1 MKSTTK
7 RLYTSRKIQITKKE
21 DSVKERARYTR
32 LLFEVLL
39 PVLELHA
46 TESMIS
52 KDKIMK
58 DVCLV
63 SFFLKVVH

>member
-7 RLYTSRKIQITKKE
+7 RLYTSRKVQITKKE
-21 DSVKERARYTR
+21 DSVKERTRYTH

-39 PVLELHA
+39 PVLELDT

-52 KDKIMK
+52 KEKIMK

-63 SFFLKVVH
+63 SYLT

>member
-7 RLYTSRKIQITKKE
+7 RLYTSREVQITKKE
-21 DSVKERARYTR
+21 DSVKERTRYTH

-39 PVLELHA
+39 PVLELDT

-52 KDKIMK
+52 KEKIMK

-63 SFFLKVVH
+63 SYLT

>member
-7 RLYTSRKIQITKKE
+7 RLYTSRKVQITKKE
-21 DSVKERARYTR
+21 DSVKERARYTH

-39 PVLELHA
+39 PALELDE

-63 SFFLKVVH
+63 SFLT

>member
-21 DSVKERARYTR
+21 DSVKDRARYTR

-63 SFFLKVVH
+63 SYLT